1 MEKQDILEKSR
12 QEKTDE
18 GVTYAENEGRR
29 YGEISFCLLII
40 AVLVYDFTKGLD
52 NYLPMSLLWAY
63 LAAQALG
70 KYIPLGDRVRGHRL
84 PVLPALLCAADLVRR
99 GRGFG

>member
-1 MEKQDILEKSR
+1 MDKNEILEKSR
-12 QEKTDE
+12 QEKEDE

-40 AVLVYDFTKGLD
+40 AVLVYDFAKGLD

-63 LAAQALG
+63 LARRERKFLWGIVFGAIASLCF
-70 KYIPLGDRVRGHRL
+70 
-84 PVLPALLCAADLVRR
+84 LLCYVLRTW
-99 GRGFG
+99 

>member
-40 AVLVYDFTKGLD
+40 AVLVYDFTKG
-52 NYLPMSLLWAY
+52 MERSAF
-63 LAAQALG
+63 A
-70 KYIPLGDRVRGHRL
+70 
-84 PVLPALLCAADLVRR
+84 C
-99 GRGFG
+99 